1 MKTLGIA
8 IIMQDN
14 LEETLRWAKSSGFD
28 NCQLQIWNMDYL
40 CKGHAEYVKG
50 LLDSCGMEVTGLWCG
65 WHGPIKWDF
74 AEGPSILGI
83 VPPEYRVSRTR
94 NLLDGAEYARVL
106 GIKDIITH
114 LGFVP
119 TNCRDV
125 NYTGVVSTLRYIT
138 AELKKQGQNFLME
151 TGQEPPIVLLR
162 LIEDVGSDNLFIN
175 YDPANLMMYGS
186 ANPVDGLE
194 VLEKYIRSVHIKDGS
209 YPRKGHELGLEYP
222 IGKGEV
228 DFPRF
233 MGKLKM
239 MGYEGPLSVE
249 YEIEAG
255 NERQKQ
261 EIIEGKEYVEQF
273 L

>member
-1 MKTLGIA
+1 MRSLGIA
-8 IIMQDN
+8 IIMGDN
-14 LEETLRWAKSSGFD
+14 LEETLSWARNSGFD
-28 NCQLQIWNMDYL
+28 NCQLQLWNMDHL
-40 CKGHAEYVKG
+40 CREHAEYVKT
-50 LLDSCGMEVTGLWCG
+50 LLDKYDMEATGLWCG

-83 VPPEYRVSRTR
+83 VPPEYRASRTG
-94 NLLDGAEYARVL
+94 NLLDGAEYARTL
-106 GIKDIITH
+106 GIRDIITH

-138 AELKKQGQNFLME
+138 AELKAHGQNFLME
-151 TGQEPPIVLLR
+151 TGQEPPIVLKR

-194 VLEKYIRSVHIKDGS
+194 ILGKYVRSVHAKDGS
-209 YPRKGHELGLEYP
+209 YPRRGYDLGTEYP

-233 MGKLKM
+233 IGKLKK
-239 MGYEGPLSVE
+239 MGYDGPISVE

-255 NERQKQ
+255 NEKQKQ
-261 EIIEGKEYVEQF
+261 EIVEGKEYIEQF